1 MTVSTSPVRTPLV
14 IPYTDLYI
22 WIVQYDRVYQ
32 SREDSVGDSVY
43 RPVYLDRLVSC
54 VYQSREDSVGDSV
67 YRPVYLDRPV

>member
-32 SREDSVGDSVY
+32 SREDTVGDSVY
-43 RPVYLDRLVSC
+43 RVGRHRDVDVVDVEWHVYTSVVSRTDI
-54 VYQSREDSVGDSV
+54 V
-67 YRPVYLDRPV
+67 